1 MTHRLSIA
9 TLIAAGASFIHAL
22 ATRVLPP
29 PPTSPRLRNPSLPL
43 S

>member
-9 TLIAAGASFIHAL
+9 TLIAAGVSFIHAL

-29 PPTSPRLRNPSLPL
+29 PPLTGVGINLWT
-43 S
+43 

>member
-29 PPTSPRLRNPSLPL
+29 PPRLRLV
-43 S
+43 